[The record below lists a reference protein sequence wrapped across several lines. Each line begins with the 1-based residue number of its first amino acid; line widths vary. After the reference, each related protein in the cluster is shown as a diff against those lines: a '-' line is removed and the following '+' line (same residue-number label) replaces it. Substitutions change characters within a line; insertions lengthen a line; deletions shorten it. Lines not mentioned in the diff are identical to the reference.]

1 MAMYQQVSS
10 ILRGA
15 SRLTRATTHSTC
27 SSRQLATGSAAS
39 HAASAPPRSCAR
51 TRPSRQCR
59 APLVD
64 TVLAGVSPPLN
75 APWARTVLHSRPI
88 TRSAPRES
96 SEMRRDCRLVSAAD
110 RARRGTFVQWEARPT
125 LPISV
130 RSATF
135 ARRELG
141 PRRCARAP
149 QVARRLAST
158 SRRHVQ
164 RLRRKLRRL
173 RLVRPSRRRRPCH
186 HLAR

>member
-1 MAMYQQVSS
+1 MTIPY
-10 ILRGA
+10 
-15 SRLTRATTHSTC
+15 TC
-27 SSRQLATGSAAS
+27 SSKQVATKSAAS
-39 HAASAPPRSCAR
+39 HAASAPLRSRAQMH
-51 TRPSRQCR
+51 PSRQRR
-59 APLVD
+59 ASLVV
-64 TVLAGVSPPLN
+64 TAPVGVSSPSL
-75 APWARTVLHSRPI
+75 AHWARIALRSRPI

-173 RLVRPSRRRRPCH
+173 RLVRPSRRRQPCH